1 MCNVDRLLTADN
13 IVERCEFT
21 MIQPLDGED
30 NMTPGIRTMPSNTCE
45 AYFLSLSLQE
55 YQGTD
60 SHPSE
65 QNSVHILTVIADCAK
80 QLTTVP

>member
-1 MCNVDRLLTADN
+1 MYNVDRLLSAEN

-30 NMTPGIRTMPSNTCE
+30 NKTPVFRIITSNICE
-45 AYFLSLSLQE
+45 AYFLSVSLQE
-55 YQGTD
+55 YQRTD
-60 SHPSE
+60 RHPSE
-65 QNSVHILTVIADCAK
+65 QNSDHVLTIIADCAK